1 MKPQFFQLG
10 KKFRVVL
17 HHRRGRGCRGQGSR
31 YGNKPVPTLKFVSN
45 TPIFDHMMED
55 MDVNCGT
62 IVDGTETLEKIGERI
77 FQEMLATASGRKTK
91 SEQLGVGDAEFV
103 PWQTWAQM

>member
-1 MKPQFFQLG
+1 
-10 KKFRVVL
+10 
-17 HHRRGRGCRGQGSR
+17 
-31 YGNKPVPTLKFVSN
+31 
-45 TPIFDHMMED
+45 MMED

-62 IVDGTETLEKIGERI
+62 IVDGTETLEEIGERI
-77 FQEMLATASGRKTK
+77 FQEMLVTESGRKTK

>member
-1 MKPQFFQLG
+1 M
-10 KKFRVVL
+10 
-17 HHRRGRGCRGQGSR
+17 
-31 YGNKPVPTLKFVSN
+31 
-45 TPIFDHMMED
+45 FDHMMED

-62 IVDGTETLEKIGERI
+62 IVDGTETLEEIGERI
-77 FQEMLATASGRKTK
+77 FQEMLVTESGRKTK

>member
-1 MKPQFFQLG
+1 
-10 KKFRVVL
+10 
-17 HHRRGRGCRGQGSR
+17 
-31 YGNKPVPTLKFVSN
+31 
-45 TPIFDHMMED
+45 MMED

-62 IVDGTETLEKIGERI
+62 IVDGTETLEEIGERI
-77 FQEMLATASGRKTK
+77 FQETLVTESGRKTK